1 MNLPRRPGSYRT
13 VSGPGPARRSRA
25 LAALL
30 TAGFGLLLLV
40 PELDHPG
47 VTWDEPEYFQ
57 SVERIQE
64 WTASAFKDPAG
75 MLDAGRIQAAW
86 DPPERRYFNPHPPV
100 YKEGMAIT
108 EAIAG
113 DRLGAVAGY
122 RLSSA
127 ILFAVL
133 VGLLTWTVAGVAGLP
148 AGIGAGLSAAL
159 MPRVFGHAHIAATDL
174 PLTLFWASCV
184 LAFASRLRKG
194 GWGRLA
200 IAGIGL
206 GLAMGTK
213 FTGWLLPVPLLVW
226 AVLERRW
233 LPWFATIVIGLFVAW
248 LLVPPAWHDPFGAVS
263 GMFAESLARDETIP
277 IHTLYAGRIYDYG
290 APWHQA
296 IVMTLITV
304 PAGILCLAL
313 IGCVDVAR
321 GRDILRPTDERA
333 ALARLSLLQVGFF
346 LVLMALPR
354 SPNHDGV
361 RLFLP
366 MFPFVAILAG
376 LALGRFDAALQ
387 ARFDSRSALLGILL
401 AGAVYLG
408 PAWWQMRQ
416 ASPYYLSYYNEMIGG
431 LRGAE
436 AAGMEVTYWYDA
448 VTPEFIAEIEGTLP
462 MGSTVLAFP
471 TVKYFV
477 ELQQLGLLRDD
488 LEFSSDLSSDY
499 LLMIARKAT
508 LPPPLLEVYETVQ
521 PILAVE
527 LDGVE
532 LAGLYALNEP
542 QPPAEPGTGE

>member
-1 MNLPRRPGSYRT
+1 MNRFRRAGLERNAA
-13 VSGPGPARRSRA
+13 GHGAARNSSL
-25 LAALL
+25 LAAIL
-30 TAGFGLLLLV
+30 TAGFCLALLV
-40 PELDHPG
+40 PELDRPG

-57 SVERIQE
+57 SVERIQA
-64 WTASAFKDPAG
+64 WVSAAVQDPKG
-75 MLDAGRIQAAW
+75 MLEADRIQAAW
-86 DPPERRYFNPHPPV
+86 DPPEHRYHNPHPPV

-113 DRLGAVAGY
+113 DSLGRVAGY

-127 ILFAVL
+127 IMFAVL
-133 VGLLTWTVAGVAGLP
+133 VALLTWTVGRVAGLA
-148 AGIGAGLSAAL
+148 AGIGAGLSIAF
-159 MPRVFGHAHIAATDL
+159 MPRVFGHAHVAATDM
-174 PLTLFWASCV
+174 PLTLFWALCV
-184 LAFASRLRKG
+184 LGFASYLRNG
-194 GWGRLA
+194 GGVRLA
-200 IAGIGL
+200 VAGIAL

-213 FTGWLLPVPLLVW
+213 FTGWLLPAPLLVW
-226 AVLERRW
+226 AILERRG
-233 LPWFATIVIGLFVAW
+233 FASFAVIGIGLFVAW
-248 LLVPPAWHDPFGAVS
+248 LLVPPAWHDPLGAVAEL
-263 GMFAESLARDETIP
+263 FEESLGRDETIP
-277 IHTLYAGRIYDYG
+277 IFTIYAGRIYEYV

-304 PAGILCLAL
+304 PAGIACLAF
-313 IGCVDVAR
+313 IGCADAAR
-321 GRDILRPTDERA
+321 GRGILRPVDERA
-333 ALARLSLLQVGFF
+333 ALARLALLQVGFF

-416 ASPYYLSYYNEMIGG
+416 ASPYYLSYYNELIGG

-448 VTPEFIAEIEGTLP
+448 ITPEFIAEIEGTLP